1 MIQVWKSTLLMIDIC
16 ANTLS
21 LISSFMKFI
30 GAFLDCNV
38 CLDFF
43 RLLHISRGKLSIH
56 TLKYDM
62 QSSAWGN
69 FWA

>member
-1 MIQVWKSTLLMIDIC
+1 
-16 ANTLS
+16 
-21 LISSFMKFI
+21 MKVI

-38 CLDFF
+38 CLSLF
-43 RLLHISRGKLSIH
+43 RLLHISRGKLYIQ

-62 QSSAWGN
+62 QSSAWGD